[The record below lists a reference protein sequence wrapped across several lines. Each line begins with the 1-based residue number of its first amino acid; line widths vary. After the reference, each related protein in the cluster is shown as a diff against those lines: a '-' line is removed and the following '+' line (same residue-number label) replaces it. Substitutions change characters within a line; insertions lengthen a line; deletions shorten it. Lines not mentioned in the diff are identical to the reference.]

1 MKSANNSLQATRDG
15 GSSSASRFTLV
26 GPAWTLAVMAQ
37 AASIQIVRPLRKQ
50 RILVGLLLG
59 TLVGALFIFATSID
73 VASRARWIF
82 SVACPIVGLFA
93 VLALGF
99 LPLPLHAGFRRRFPD
114 GSLRLRRVGLVLGV
128 IFLASL
134 ATVMLYDYGVQSLKF
149 HYLIQRV
156 ESAKTSQEE
165 RSAFELAA
173 HWGHVWELNR
183 LTKREWLPAR
193 AQALQGNWVLELE
206 WLESSAWT
214 GKPFR
219 AYRVVLDEKNLEATY
234 DKGNRK

>member
-1 MKSANNSLQATRDG
+1 
-15 GSSSASRFTLV
+15 
-26 GPAWTLAVMAQ
+26 
-37 AASIQIVRPLRKQ
+37 
-50 RILVGLLLG
+50 
-59 TLVGALFIFATSID
+59 
-73 VASRARWIF
+73 
-82 SVACPIVGLFA
+82 

-99 LPLPLHAGFRRRFPD
+99 LLFPLHAGFRRRFPN
-114 GSLRLRRVGLVLGV
+114 GSLRLRRGGLVLGA
-128 IFLASL
+128 IFLASV
-134 ATVMLYDYGVQSLKF
+134 ATVMFYDYGVQSLKF

-156 ESAKTSQEE
+156 ESAQTSQQE

-173 HWGHVWELNR
+173 RWGHVWELNR

-193 AQALQGNWVLELE
+193 AQHLQGDWVLELE

-234 DKGNRK
+234 EKRK